1 MPKEGTSRIRR
12 IARHQR
18 VRKNVNGSSERPRMS
33 VYRSLNHTYAQV
45 IDDKEGV
52 TLVSASSLEMSVK
65 NNLTDKSK
73 KEIASLVGSLIAER
87 AMDNGLKE
95 VIFDR
100 GGYKYHGRVKAVAE
114 AARKGGLTF

>member
-33 VYRSLNHTYAQV
+33 VYRSLHHTYAQV
-45 IDDKEGV
+45 IDDKKGV

-65 NNLTDKSK
+65 NKLTDKSK

-87 AMDNGLKE
+87 AMGNGLKD

>member
-1 MPKEGTSRIRR
+1 MPKEGTSRSRR
-12 IARHQR
+12 IARQQR
-18 VRKNVNGSSERPRMS
+18 VRKKVNGSSERPRMS

-45 IDDKEGV
+45 IDDKKGV

>member
-45 IDDKEGV
+45 IDDKKGV

-87 AMDNGLKE
+87 AVGNGLKE

>member
-45 IDDKEGV
+45 IDDKKGV

-87 AMDNGLKE
+87 AMGNGLKD

>member
-45 IDDKEGV
+45 IDDKKGV
-52 TLVSASSLEMSVK
+52 TLVSASSLEMTVK

>member
-45 IDDKEGV
+45 IDDKKGV

-87 AMDNGLKE
+87 AMDNGLKD
-95 VIFDR
+95 FLLSHFF
-100 GGYKYHGRVKAVAE
+100 YLK
-114 AARKGGLTF
+114 

>member
-87 AMDNGLKE
+87 AMDNGLKD

>member
-45 IDDKEGV
+45 IDDKKGV

-87 AMDNGLKE
+87 AVDNGLKE

>member
-45 IDDKEGV
+45 IDDKKGV

-87 AMDNGLKE
+87 AMGNGLKE

>member
-45 IDDKEGV
+45 IDDKKGV

-65 NNLTDKSK
+65 NKLTDKSK

-100 GGYKYHGRVKAVAE
+100 GGYKYHGRVKAMAD
-114 AARKGGLTF
+114 AAREGGLKF

>member
-45 IDDKEGV
+45 IDDKKGV

-65 NNLTDKSK
+65 NKLTDKSK

-87 AMDNGLKE
+87 AMDNGLKD

>member
-1 MPKEGTSRIRR
+1 MPKEGTSRTRR

-45 IDDKEGV
+45 IDDKKGV

-87 AMDNGLKE
+87 AVGNGLKE

>member
-1 MPKEGTSRIRR
+1 MAKEGTSRIRR

-45 IDDKEGV
+45 IDDKKGV

-65 NNLTDKSK
+65 NNVTDKSK

-87 AMDNGLKE
+87 AMGNGLKE

>member
-45 IDDKEGV
+45 IDDKKGV

-95 VIFDR
+95 EIFDR

>member
-45 IDDKEGV
+45 IDDKKGV
-52 TLVSASSLEMSVK
+52 TIVSASSLELPVK
-65 NNLTDKSK
+65 DKLQDKSK
-73 KEIASLVGSLIAER
+73 REIAGLVGSLIAER
-87 AMDNGLKE
+87 AVGNGVKE

>member
-45 IDDKEGV
+45 IDDKKGV

-65 NNLTDKSK
+65 NKLTDKSK